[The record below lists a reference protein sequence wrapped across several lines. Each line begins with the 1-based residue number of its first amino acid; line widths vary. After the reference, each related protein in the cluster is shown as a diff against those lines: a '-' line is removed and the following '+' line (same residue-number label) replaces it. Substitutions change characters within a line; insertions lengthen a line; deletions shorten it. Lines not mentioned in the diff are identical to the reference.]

1 MVADSTRQVWYMRYI
16 GFHTHDLSTMKP
28 EVLETIAEVRT
39 ILAVSIVTLAVALWR
54 IKTDRSYLM

>member
-1 MVADSTRQVWYMRYI
+1 MRYI

-28 EVLETIAEVRT
+28 EVRETIVAEVRA
-39 ILAVSIVTLAVALWR
+39 ILSVSIVTLAVALWR